1 MKEKYNVYI
10 NEVLEHQGLSE
21 EEFFD
26 LMEDYSE
33 GFYTNGAPDPGSIT
47 FKITVED

>member
-1 MKEKYNVYI
+1 MREKYDVYI
-10 NEVLEHQGLSE
+10 DGVLEHQGLSE
-21 EEFFD
+21 DDFFD

-47 FKITVED
+47 FKVTIED